1 MNSLRNRSYEKELLD
16 ATGIPFDDIRQ
27 NMKELD
33 TVNRL
38 LGGHAISISGFKK
51 LISAWPKSRQL
62 TICEIGCGGG
72 DNLHALATYCAKNN
86 INASFTGIDI
96 KAACISYAKEQY
108 PSMKA
113 TWITSDYSVVDFSN
127 NKPSIIFS
135 SLFCHHFNEQEL
147 ELMLQWMHRNS
158 ALGFFINDLH
168 RHTLA
173 YHSIRILTSLFSKSY
188 LVKHDAPLS
197 VARGFTKKEWQ
208 VLLEKASLKNYTVS
222 WKWAFR
228 HLVICK
234 HV

>member
-1 MNSLRNRSYEKELLD
+1 
-16 ATGIPFDDIRQ
+16 
-27 NMKELD
+27 
-33 TVNRL
+33 
-38 LGGHAISISGFKK
+38 
-51 LISAWPKSRQL
+51 
-62 TICEIGCGGG
+62 
-72 DNLHALATYCAKNN
+72 
-86 INASFTGIDI
+86 
-96 KAACISYAKEQY
+96 
-108 PSMKA
+108 MKA